1 MNCLSLNVRGVGETH
16 KVNWVRRLKERYN
29 TPFVGLQETQL
40 IDPECINVK
49 GCWGPGSFEHAATPA
64 TGRSG
69 GMLCIWDP
77 NVYKVSKVI
86 KSRHFLITIGCWVG
100 IPGDVI
106 LANVYGPHVITEKK
120 QLWVDLLAKINS
132 QSGAWVVFGDFNT
145 VRFSEERYNSQFC
158 QYSARDFNSFIVDAG
173 LKDVRMGGHHFT
185 YFCQREFKLSKLD
198 RFLISQSL
206 VNKLPGI
213 SSIALPREI
222 SDHCPILLFSSVIK
236 CERSPFRFFNS
247 WIHREGFDLVVRNAW
262 ENFRGYGTPGRYL
275 LAKLKSLKG
284 EIRKW
289 RSSDHPKEVLEL
301 QKLKTDLQKFDQ
313 EAEQKTLS
321 SNDLS
326 RRRFCMQRIGE
337 LEKMAALDIKQK
349 ARVKWLV
356 DGDENTRFFHG
367 FVNNKIQKNRIYG
380 LNINGEWIADGEL
393 IKEEL
398 FGFFCNKFKEQWVN
412 RPKLL
417 NSNIRKISSLDSSF
431 LESPFTMEEVK
442 SAVWNCGSDK
452 SPGPDGFTFLFLKK
466 HWDLVKNDFFGVMK
480 HFENFSNIEIG
491 CNSSFITLIPKIR
504 DPLKPSDFR
513 PISLIGCI
521 YKVISKTLANR
532 LKAVIGKVIDEVQS
546 AFVEGRHI
554 LEGPLIVNELCSW
567 AKKEKKEMLLF
578 KVDFEKAFDS
588 VNWMYLDSVL
598 MQMGFG
604 TRWRSWISGCL
615 RSARASVLVN
625 GSPSKEFTMERG
637 VRQGDPLSPFLF
649 IIAMEGLNAVMRS
662 ACSSNVFTGIK
673 IPRSDT
679 YISHLF
685 YAYDALFIGDWS
697 ISNIKNLARILR
709 CFHIAS
715 GLKVNFTKSRIFGI
729 GVDPTIVERWT
740 APLGCEHATLP
751 FIYLGV
757 PIGANMRLKKNW
769 KPVVDRFRE
778 KLSKWKAKTLS
789 FGGRLT
795 LIKAVLGSLPTYYFS
810 LFLAPNCVLDLLEK
824 IRRNFLW
831 GGSDEK
837 RKISWI
843 SWDRIV
849 DEKENG
855 GLGVGSLKAFNRALL
870 TKWWWRYRTDTP
882 LLWVQVIQGIHNLH
896 RKPANC
902 LAKKSI
908 TGTWHSIASLETDLE
923 NYGVNLDDIFHKQVK
938 DGNNTFF
945 WWDKWIGDAPLKCL
959 FPELYKLEKKKGC
972 KVSDRL
978 SISGPVWNWIS
989 EPINGVHN
997 IELSNITTLLLTHSY
1012 ASGADVWMCP
1022 LS

>member
-1 MNCLSLNVRGVGETH
+1 
-16 KVNWVRRLKERYN
+16 
-29 TPFVGLQETQL
+29 
-40 IDPECINVK
+40 
-49 GCWGPGSFEHAATPA
+49 
-64 TGRSG
+64 
-69 GMLCIWDP
+69 
-77 NVYKVSKVI
+77 
-86 KSRHFLITIGCWVG
+86 
-100 IPGDVI
+100 
-106 LANVYGPHVITEKK
+106 
-120 QLWVDLLAKINS
+120 
-132 QSGAWVVFGDFNT
+132 
-145 VRFSEERYNSQFC
+145 
-158 QYSARDFNSFIVDAG
+158 
-173 LKDVRMGGHHFT
+173 
-185 YFCQREFKLSKLD
+185 
-198 RFLISQSL
+198 
-206 VNKLPGI
+206 
-213 SSIALPREI
+213 
-222 SDHCPILLFSSVIK
+222 
-236 CERSPFRFFNS
+236 
-247 WIHREGFDLVVRNAW
+247 
-262 ENFRGYGTPGRYL
+262 
-275 LAKLKSLKG
+275 
-284 EIRKW
+284 
-289 RSSDHPKEVLEL
+289 
-301 QKLKTDLQKFDQ
+301 
-313 EAEQKTLS
+313 
-321 SNDLS
+321 
-326 RRRFCMQRIGE
+326 
-337 LEKMAALDIKQK
+337 
-349 ARVKWLV
+349 
-356 DGDENTRFFHG
+356 
-367 FVNNKIQKNRIYG
+367 
-380 LNINGEWIADGEL
+380 
-393 IKEEL
+393 
-398 FGFFCNKFKEQWVN
+398 
-412 RPKLL
+412 
-417 NSNIRKISSLDSSF
+417 
-431 LESPFTMEEVK
+431 
-442 SAVWNCGSDK
+442 
-452 SPGPDGFTFLFLKK
+452 
-466 HWDLVKNDFFGVMK
+466 
-480 HFENFSNIEIG
+480 
-491 CNSSFITLIPKIR
+491 
-504 DPLKPSDFR
+504 
-513 PISLIGCI
+513 
-521 YKVISKTLANR
+521 
-532 LKAVIGKVIDEVQS
+532 
-546 AFVEGRHI
+546 
-554 LEGPLIVNELCSW
+554 
-567 AKKEKKEMLLF
+567 
-578 KVDFEKAFDS
+578 
-588 VNWMYLDSVL
+588 
-598 MQMGFG
+598 
-604 TRWRSWISGCL
+604 
-615 RSARASVLVN
+615 
-625 GSPSKEFTMERG
+625 MERG

-685 YAYDALFIGDWS
+685 YADDALFIGDWS

-740 APLGCEHATLP
+740 APLGCKHATLP

-989 EPINGVHN
+989 KPINGVHD

-1022 LS
+1022 LSPDGSFYVHKVRSLLDSASAPPPWDPVVDWLHVIPIKILCCVWKANLGRLPSACELMKRGIQIDSLQCSQCINGLDEIKHTFFDCPFASRVWAMIFEWCNIAAPQFLSIGDMVTFSKAWGSRMKKRKEITSICYGTCWWIWKFRCDRRFNVTTLSSARLVDCVKTSTFNWMKYRDGCKNLSWCDWTMKPL